1 MSTITPN
8 LTLNCAIALSYSL
21 YKADAKYLDT
31 SIRSV
36 VQVLPRTPLVM
47 LKNDS
52 DSDVNTNERC
62 TFRDMFKMSITYVL
76 WNELTVF
83 QSEQVTD
90 TTTYRFLHAALFSA
104 SAVKNGLLDAD
115 FIYVFTRFGLL
126 LSDFEALE
134 DDRKKVAALRAGAC
148 LQLITAGSVFMVKHF
163 AETDSPADVKAALEK
178 LITVLEGLRLKRL
191 IAHPQGQELLEVG
204 LFKLSSSLTN
214 FHTRKP

>member
-1 MSTITPN
+1 
-8 LTLNCAIALSYSL
+8 
-21 YKADAKYLDT
+21 
-31 SIRSV
+31 
-36 VQVLPRTPLVM
+36 M

-52 DSDVNTNERC
+52 DFNTDERC
-62 TFRDMFKMSITYVL
+62 TFRDMFKMSITCVL

-115 FIYVFTRFGLL
+115 FIYVITRFGLL
-126 LSDFEALE
+126 LSDSEALE
-134 DDRKKVAALRAGAC
+134 DDRKKVVALRAGAC
-148 LQLITAGSVFMVKHF
+148 LQLITAFMVKHF

-178 LITVLEGLRLKRL
+178 LITVLEGLRLKCF
-191 IAHPQGQELLEVG
+191 IAHPRGRELLEVG

-214 FHTRKP
+214 FHTKQTIEAAKSNFANPLSAADAWKILFPTDDCFVGFSGGDD